1 MFLGIVFTLAPLLL
15 LALIG
20 AGVVAL
26 VRGKLTFP
34 AVVHAYTAIVFGLCA
49 ILALVGGAF
58 LLKAGLSEVFSRDFS
73 YQNFSAQTGGYPPAG
88 PYGGPPSVETQAKND
103 VATGI
108 TLLVI
113 GVLLGAVHAFGR
125 AAAARRNTMYAGAV
139 ERGFDT
145 VMLVV
150 ATVVGLASAI
160 MLLNDLLRRYV
171 VTDAGR
177 AAADL
182 PHPGGPLA
190 FVLTFLP
197 LWAFFAARVWR
208 ALLGS
213 PPRATAPPPAALG
226 QPTPAP

>member
-1 MFLGIVFTLAPLLL
+1 MILGIVFTLAPLLL
-15 LALIG
+15 LALVG

-34 AVVHAYTAIVFGLCA
+34 AVIHAYTAIVLGLCA
-49 ILALVGGAF
+49 ILALVGGAL
-58 LLKAGLSEVFSRDFS
+58 LLKAGLSEVLARDFS
-73 YQNFSAQTGGYPPAG
+73 YRTGGSPPAG
-88 PYGGPPSVETQAKND
+88 PYGGPPNAETQARND

-113 GVLLGAVHAFGR
+113 GVLLGGAHAFGR
-125 AAAARRNTMYAGAV
+125 MAAARRNTVYAGAV

-145 VMLVV
+145 VMLIV
-150 ATVVGLASAI
+150 ATAVGLASAI

-171 VTDAGR
+171 VTDDGR
-177 AAADL
+177 PAFDT

-208 ALLGS
+208 TLLRSTPG
-213 PPRATAPPPAALG
+213 ATTPPPAAIG

>member
-58 LLKAGLSEVFSRDFS
+58 LLKAGLSEVLGHDFS
-73 YQNFSAQTGGYPPAG
+73 YRTGGYPPAG
-88 PYGGPPSVETQAKND
+88 PYGGPPSAATQARDD
-103 VATGI
+103 VATGL

-125 AAAARRNTMYAGAV
+125 AVAARRNTLHAGAV

-145 VMLVV
+145 VMLCV
-150 ATVVGLASAI
+150 ATAVGLASAI
-160 MLLNDLLRRYV
+160 MLLNDLLRGSVR
-171 VTDAGR
+171 TRCSTAQL
-177 AAADL
+177 AANRRNS
-182 PHPGGPLA
+182 GG
-190 FVLTFLP
+190 
-197 LWAFFAARVWR
+197 
-208 ALLGS
+208 
-213 PPRATAPPPAALG
+213 
-226 QPTPAP
+226 